1 MKLHTSVLKKLLIEK
16 KIEPSEVIV
25 KKQLVE
31 MILATDQTSPEISK
45 VQKKNKSEST
55 FSSEEKKAQILSKQ
69 AEIEADVREREARG
83 ESFARVRAIAAF
95 AKREAEE
102 AKRVRQERSGAKG
115 FAAFANN
122 AAMSQYMDD
131 FEDGEVPMVKLG
143 DASIASPFTSRSP
156 SIKGC
161 VDIIRQGRCALV
173 TTMQMYQIL
182 AVNCLISSYS
192 LSVLYLDRVRYANSQ
207 MMALGMISTVAS
219 VTLSRATPLS
229 DLSSVRPLTSIFHPA
244 LFFSLA
250 GQFALHL
257 GCMIYLTNLAKEYT
271 DNSDHSR
278 IVGGEFKP
286 NVMSTVIFLINGVQT
301 VSVCAVNYKGRP
313 FMKSM
318 TDNPGLMYSLGISIV
333 GVFLLCTEA
342 MPLFNKVLQIVPMP
356 DPRFAR
362 LLTGMLAL
370 DVLGAFTWDQLCLL
384 IFAPNIFFATIK
396 AVTFRDM
403 RQVFK
408 MAVVSLVII
417 YIVANIDYDEIERQ
431 QRLMEEESR
440 KLKSDAV

>member
-1 MKLHTSVLKKLLIEK
+1 
-16 KIEPSEVIV
+16 
-25 KKQLVE
+25 
-31 MILATDQTSPEISK
+31 
-45 VQKKNKSEST
+45 
-55 FSSEEKKAQILSKQ
+55 
-69 AEIEADVREREARG
+69 
-83 ESFARVRAIAAF
+83 
-95 AKREAEE
+95 
-102 AKRVRQERSGAKG
+102 
-115 FAAFANN
+115 
-122 AAMSQYMDD
+122 
-131 FEDGEVPMVKLG
+131 
-143 DASIASPFTSRSP
+143 
-156 SIKGC
+156 
-161 VDIIRQGRCALV
+161 
-173 TTMQMYQIL
+173 
-182 AVNCLISSYS
+182 
-192 LSVLYLDRVRYANSQ
+192 
-207 MMALGMISTVAS
+207 
-219 VTLSRATPLS
+219 
-229 DLSSVRPLTSIFHPA
+229 
-244 LFFSLA
+244 
-250 GQFALHL
+250 
-257 GCMIYLTNLAKEYT
+257 MIYLTNLAKEYT